1 MDGASPLF
9 IAAEKGHRDIVSLLL
24 DHGADVRQATTN
36 NSMTAMHVAALHGHR
51 KIVSLLLKHGADKSV
66 KATTGHRPVDFARQ
80 QGHSALVPLL
90 EP

>member
-1 MDGASPLF
+1 MDGATPLF
-9 IAAEKGHRDIVSLLL
+9 SAAENGHRDIVALLL
-24 DHGADVRQATTN
+24 DHGADVTQATTN

-51 KIVSLLLKHGADKSV
+51 EIVALLLKHGANKSV
-66 KATTGHRPVDFARQ
+66 KAATGHRPVDFARQ